1 MAESRAKR
9 MQVVAILAKKQE
21 DAAANSVNLYR
32 TQITQEQRQLQ
43 DLCDYAEQYLQA
55 QSVLREGVL
64 AHELINYSS
73 FINRLNEACREQ
85 EAKVMRMGRQLQAL
99 EQQWRVKQQKR
110 KSIEELIQRLQQ
122 EDNLLADKLL
132 QKELD
137 ELSAQ
142 QQLRQRDTYQNDTN

>member
-9 MQVVAILAKKQE
+9 MQVVASLAKKQE
-21 DAAANSVNLYR
+21 DDAANKLSQYR
-32 TQITQEQRQLQ
+32 EQVGQEQRQLAE
-43 DLCDYAEQYLQA
+43 LRDYASQYLNA

-73 FINRLNEACREQ
+73 FIHRLNEACTEQ
-85 EAKVMRMGRQLQAL
+85 ETKVARMAKQLEAL
-99 EQQWRVKQQKR
+99 QQQWRFKHQKR
-110 KSIEELIQRLQQ
+110 KSIEDLIVRLQQ
-122 EDNLLADKLL
+122 EDNLIADKRL

-142 QQLRQRDTYQNDTN
+142 QLLRQNDIT